1 MAAVEMPV
9 TIPQDQLQVE
19 QELQDVLTLAV
30 VVAVVVF
37 LLQDPQVV

>member
-9 TIPQDQLQVE
+9 TIPHHPEVE

-30 VVAVVVF
+30 VEVVVVF